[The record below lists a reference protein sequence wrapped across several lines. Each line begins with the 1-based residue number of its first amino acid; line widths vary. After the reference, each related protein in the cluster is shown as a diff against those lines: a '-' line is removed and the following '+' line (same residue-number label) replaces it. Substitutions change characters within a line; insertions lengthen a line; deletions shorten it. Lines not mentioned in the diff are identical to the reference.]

1 MKLKKE
7 LGLFSSV
14 SVLAGIMIGSGIYFF
29 SMLVLGLASN
39 SLGLSLVAWLVGG
52 IITLFSALTYAEL
65 GTLFPKTGGYYVYLR
80 KAYGRRIAFLSG
92 ITNFFL
98 SSSGSVA
105 LLALLFAQVIG
116 FMTGASHIVDGITK
130 GGFDPLIVA
139 AIAAIVILI
148 LSLINYLGIQYGK
161 VVQNIFFVAKLIP
174 LFTII
179 IYGLFFGTQTNI
191 FASNGAENINSGLLV
206 SGLLFAVARTLF
218 AYEGWTNLNTV
229 AEEMKDTKRDLP
241 KALTIAVALVMG
253 VYVLFVVGLYRIISP
268 ATLANLGTGAV
279 EAGFDLGAVY
289 SAFGAIFTGFDINLL
304 GYVVFGAIAISIFG
318 SLNGSILSFPRVYLA
333 MAEDETLPKVF
344 GKVDAKFQ
352 TPWVAI
358 VGQTI
363 VSLIIV
369 LLGYDNVNFLL
380 SIILFG
386 ALVFNTLIFL
396 SVFKFRKTMPKAER
410 PYKVWGFP
418 YVPSLAIVGMIILL
432 IVTMIRSPEASMLSI
447 FIILAGNGFYEVF
460 MDKDRL
466 PLSTSDTP
474 APVTLET
481 TNVVAKKVSTKKVTK
496 RKSKKV

>member
-80 KAYGRRIAFLSG
+80 KAYGKRIAFLSG

-174 LFTII
+174 LVTVIF
-179 IYGLFFGTQTNI
+179 YGLFFGTQTNI
-191 FASNGAENINSGLLV
+191 FASNGAETIETGLLV

-241 KALTIAVALVMG
+241 KALTIAVLLVMG
-253 VYVLFVVGLYRIISP
+253 VYVLFVIGLYRIITP
-268 ATLANLGTGAV
+268 ETLAALGTGAV
-279 EAGFDLGAVY
+279 AEGFDLGAVY
-289 SAFGAIFTGFDINLL
+289 AAFGAIFNGFDLGLL

-358 VGQTI
+358 LGQTV
-363 VSLIIV
+363 VSLVIV

-396 SVFKFRKTMPKAER
+396 SVFKFRKTMPEAER
-410 PYKVWGFP
+410 PYRVWGFP
-418 YVPSLAIVGMIILL
+418 YVPSLAILGMLILL
-432 IVTMIRSPEASMLSI
+432 VVTMINSVEASMVSI
-447 FIILAGNGFYEVF
+447 FIILIGNGFYDVF
-460 MDKDRL
+460 MDK
-466 PLSTSDTP
+466 STPVVADTP
-474 APVTLET
+474 LPVE
-481 TNVVAKKVSTKKVTK
+481 TKKAPAKTTK

>member
-80 KAYGRRIAFLSG
+80 KAYGRRVAFLSG

-116 FMTGASHIVDGITK
+116 YMVGAN
-130 GGFDPLIVA
+130 GGAGFEAPMVGL
-139 AIAAIVILI
+139 IAAVVIII

-179 IYGLFFGTQTNI
+179 IYGLFFGTQTDI
-191 FASNGAENINSGLLV
+191 FASNGAENIEPGLLI

-253 VYVLFVVGLYRIISP
+253 VYVLFVVGLYRIITP
-268 ATLANLGTGAV
+268 ENLANLGTGAV
-279 EAGFDLGAVY
+279 DAGFDLGAVY
-289 SAFGAIFTGFDINLL
+289 SAFGAIFTGFDLGLL

-358 VGQTI
+358 LGQTV

-386 ALVFNTLIFL
+386 GLVFNTLIFL

-418 YVPSLAIVGMIILL
+418 YVPSLAILGMIILL
-432 IVTMIRSPEASMLSI
+432 VVTMFNSFQASMVGV
-447 FIILAGNGFYEVF
+447 FVILIGNGFYDVF
-460 MDKDRL
+460 MDKST
-466 PLSTSDTP
+466 PSLSNTP
-474 APVTLET
+474 DVLET
-481 TNVVAKKVSTKKVTK
+481 NIVATKKVSK
-496 RKSKKV
+496 RKPKKA

>member
-98 SSSGSVA
+98 SSSGSIA

-116 FMTGASHIVDGITK
+116 YMVGVNDGA
-130 GGFDPLIVA
+130 GFPAPLVGL
-139 AIAAIVILI
+139 IATVVIII
-148 LSLINYLGIQYGK
+148 LSLINYFGVQYGK
-161 VVQNIFFVAKLIP
+161 IVQNIFFVAKLIP
-174 LFTII
+174 LITII
-179 IYGLFFGTQTNI
+179 FYGLLFGTQTDI
-191 FASNGAENINSGLLV
+191 FASNGAETIETGLLV

-241 KALTIAVALVMG
+241 KALTIAVLLVMG
-253 VYVLFVVGLYRIISP
+253 VYVLFVIGLYRIITP
-268 ATLANLGTGAV
+268 ETLAALGTGAV
-279 EAGFDLGAVY
+279 AEGFDLGAVY
-289 SAFGAIFTGFDINLL
+289 SAFGAIFSGFDLGLL

-344 GKVDAKFQ
+344 AKVDAKFQ

-358 VGQTI
+358 LGQTV
-363 VSLIIV
+363 VSLVIV

-396 SVFKFRKTMPKAER
+396 SVFKFRKTMPEAER
-410 PYKVWGFP
+410 PYRVWGFP
-418 YVPSLAIVGMIILL
+418 YVPRLAILGMLILL
-432 IVTMIRSPEASMLSI
+432 VVTMINSVEASMVSI
-447 FIILAGNGFYEVF
+447 FIILIGNGFYDVF
-460 MDKDRL
+460 MDK
-466 PLSTSDTP
+466 STPVVADTP
-474 APVTLET
+474 LPVE
-481 TNVVAKKVSTKKVTK
+481 TKKAPAKTTK

>member
-39 SLGLSLVAWLVGG
+39 SLGLSLVAWIVGG
-52 IITLFSALTYAEL
+52 ILTLFSALTYAEL

-98 SSSGSVA
+98 SSSGSIA

-116 FMTGASHIVDGITK
+116 FMVGANG
-130 GGFDPLIVA
+130 GLGFDAPVVGL
-139 AIAAIVILI
+139 IAAVVIVL
-148 LSLINYLGIQYGK
+148 LSLINYLGLRYGK
-161 VVQNIFFVAKLIP
+161 IVQNIFFVTKLIP
-174 LFTII
+174 LLTII
-179 IYGLFFGTQTNI
+179 VYGLFFGTQTDL
-191 FASNGAENINSGLLV
+191 FASNGAENIETGLLV

-229 AEEMKDTKRDLP
+229 AEEMKDTKKDLP
-241 KALTIAVALVMG
+241 KALTIAVVLVMS
-253 VYVLFVVGLYRIISP
+253 VYVLFVVGLYRIIDP
-268 ATLANLGTGAV
+268 ATLAALGSGAV

-289 SAFGAIFTGFDINLL
+289 TAFGAIFSGFDLGLL

-318 SLNGSILSFPRVYLA
+318 ALNGSILSFPRVYLA
-333 MAEDETLPKVF
+333 MAEDETLPSVF
-344 GKVDAKFQ
+344 GKIDAKFQ

-358 VGQTI
+358 LGQTLI
-363 VSLIIV
+363 SLVIV
-369 LLGYDNVNFLL
+369 LFGYDNVNFLL

-396 SVFKFRKTMPKAER
+396 SVFKFRKTMPEAPR

-418 YVPSLAIVGMIILL
+418 LVPRLAILGMMILL
-432 IVTMIRSPEASMLSI
+432 LATLLNPETFQATMLGI
-447 FIILAGNGFYEVF
+447 FVILIGNGFYDTF
-460 MDKDRL
+460 MDRL
-466 PLSTSDTP
+466 PTTANGL
-474 APVTLET
+474 PVTLET
-481 TNVVAKKVSTKKVTK
+481 TPTTK
-496 RKSKKV
+496 RKRSKK

>member
-65 GTLFPKTGGYYVYLR
+65 GTLFPKTGGYYIYLR
-80 KAYGRRIAFLSG
+80 KAYGRRVAFLSG

-116 FMTGASHIVDGITK
+116 YMVGANGGAGFEAPIVG
-130 GGFDPLIVA
+130 V
-139 AIAAIVILI
+139 IAAVVIII

-174 LFTII
+174 LVTII
-179 IYGLFFGTQTNI
+179 IYGLFFGTQTDI
-191 FASNGAENINSGLLV
+191 LASNGAENINVGLLV

-289 SAFGAIFTGFDINLL
+289 SAFGSIFSSFDLGLL

-344 GKVDAKFQ
+344 GEVDAKFQ

-358 VGQTI
+358 LGQTV
-363 VSLIIV
+363 VSLVIV

-410 PYKVWGFP
+410 PYRVWGFP
-418 YVPSLAIVGMIILL
+418 YVPRLAILGMLILL
-432 IVTMIRSPEASMLSI
+432 VVTMINSFQASMVGV
-447 FIILAGNGFYEVF
+447 FVILIGNGFYDVF
-460 MDKDRL
+460 MDKSI
-466 PLSTSDTP
+466 PVVVDTP
-474 APVTLET
+474 LPIEPKPIA
-481 TNVVAKKVSTKKVTK
+481 TKTTK

>member
-80 KAYGRRIAFLSG
+80 KAYGKRVAFLSG

-105 LLALLFAQVIG
+105 LLAILFAQVLG
-116 FMTGASHIVDGITK
+116 YMLGVNEGV
-130 GGFDPLIVA
+130 GFDATTVGV
-139 AIAAIVILI
+139 IAAITIIL
-148 LSLINYLGIQYGK
+148 LSVINYLGIRYGK
-161 VVQNIFFVAKLIP
+161 LVQNIFFVAKLVP
-174 LFTII
+174 LVTVIVF
-179 IYGLFFGTQTNI
+179 GLFFGTETNI
-191 FASNGAENINSGLLV
+191 IASNGAENVEAGLLI

-229 AEEMKDTKRDLP
+229 AEEMKDTRRDLP

-253 VYVLFVVGLYRIISP
+253 VYVLFVVGLYRIID
-268 ATLANLGTGAV
+268 AGTLAALGSGAV

-289 SAFGAIFTGFDINLL
+289 SAFGAIFTGFDLSLL
-304 GYVVFGAIAISIFG
+304 GYVVFGAIAVSILG

-333 MAEDETLPKVF
+333 MADDQTLPSVF
-344 GKVDAKFQ
+344 GKIDAKFQ

-358 VGQTI
+358 LGQTI

-369 LLGYDNVNFLL
+369 LLGYNNVNYLL

-386 ALVFNTLIFL
+386 ALIFNTLIFL
-396 SVFKFRKTMPKAER
+396 SVFQFRKTMPEAER
-410 PYKVWGFP
+410 PYRVWGYP
-418 YVPSLAIVGMIILL
+418 YVPRLAILGMLILL
-432 IVTMIRSPEASMLSI
+432 VVTFINSFEASMLGV
-447 FIILAGNGFYEVF
+447 FVILIGNGFYDVF
-460 MDKDRL
+460 MEKVAYEPAAAL
-466 PLSTSDTP
+466 PL
-474 APVTLET
+474 V
-481 TNVVAKKVSTKKVTK
+481 KSTKAKADVTAVVK
-496 RKSKKV
+496 KPRKKAATKA

>member
-80 KAYGRRIAFLSG
+80 KAYGKRVAFLSG

-105 LLALLFAQVIG
+105 LLAILFAQVLG
-116 FMTGASHIVDGITK
+116 YMLGVNEGL
-130 GGFDPLIVA
+130 GFDATTVGV
-139 AIAAIVILI
+139 IAAITIIV
-148 LSLINYLGIQYGK
+148 LSVINYLGIRYGK
-161 VVQNIFFVAKLIP
+161 LVQNIFFVAKLIP
-174 LFTII
+174 LITVIFF
-179 IYGLFFGTQTNI
+179 GLFSGTETNI
-191 FASNGAENINSGLLV
+191 IASNGAENVETGLLI

-229 AEEMKDTKRDLP
+229 AEEMKNTSRDLP

-253 VYVLFVVGLYRIISP
+253 VYVLFVVGLYRIID
-268 ATLANLGTGAV
+268 AGTLAALGSGAV

-289 SAFGAIFTGFDINLL
+289 TAFGTIFTEFDLTLL
-304 GYVVFGAIAISIFG
+304 GYVVFGAIAVSILG

-333 MAEDETLPKVF
+333 MADDQTLPSVF
-344 GKVDAKFQ
+344 GKIDAKFQ

-358 VGQTI
+358 LGQTI

-369 LLGYDNVNFLL
+369 LLGYNNVNSLL

-386 ALVFNTLIFL
+386 ALIFNTLIFL
-396 SVFKFRKTMPKAER
+396 AVFKFRKTMPEAER
-410 PYKVWGFP
+410 PYRVWGYP
-418 YVPSLAIVGMIILL
+418 YVPRLAILGMLILL
-432 IVTMIRSPEASMLSI
+432 VVTFVNSFEAS
-447 FIILAGNGFYEVF
+447 ILGVFVILIGNGFYDVF
-460 MDKDRL
+460 MEKVAYEPAAIL
-466 PLSTSDTP
+466 PLVKSAKARATTTEV
-474 APVTLET
+474 VTKKPR
-481 TNVVAKKVSTKKVTK
+481 KKVSTKA
-496 RKSKKV
+496 

>member
-80 KAYGRRIAFLSG
+80 KAYGKRVAFLSG
-92 ITNFFL
+92 ISNFFL

-105 LLALLFAQVIG
+105 LLAILFAQVLG
-116 FMTGASHIVDGITK
+116 YMLGVNGGA
-130 GGFDPLIVA
+130 GFDATTVGV
-139 AIAAIVILI
+139 IAAITIIV
-148 LSLINYLGIQYGK
+148 LSVINYLGIQYGK
-161 VVQNIFFVAKLIP
+161 LVQNIFFVAKLIP
-174 LFTII
+174 LLTVIVF
-179 IYGLFFGTQTNI
+179 GLFFGTQSNI
-191 FASNGAENINSGLLV
+191 VASNGAENIETGLLI

-229 AEEMKDTKRDLP
+229 AEEMKDTSRDLP

-253 VYVLFVVGLYRIISP
+253 VYVLFVIGLYRIID
-268 ATLANLGTGAV
+268 AGTLAALGSGAV

-289 SAFGAIFTGFDINLL
+289 SAFGAIFTGFDLTLL
-304 GYVVFGAIAISIFG
+304 GYVVFGAIAISILG

-333 MAEDETLPKVF
+333 MADDETLPKIF
-344 GKVDAKFQ
+344 GKIDAKFQ

-358 VGQTI
+358 LGQTI

-369 LLGYDNVNFLL
+369 LLGYNNVNYLL

-386 ALVFNTLIFL
+386 ALIFNTLIFL
-396 SVFKFRKTMPKAER
+396 AVFKFRKTMPEAPR
-410 PYKVWGFP
+410 PYRVWGYP
-418 YVPSLAIVGMIILL
+418 YVPRIAILGMLILL
-432 IVTMIRSPEASMLSI
+432 VVTFVNSFEASMLGV
-447 FIILAGNGFYEVF
+447 FVILIGNGVYDVF
-460 MDKDRL
+460 MEKVDYVPAPPL
-466 PLSTSDTP
+466 PL
-474 APVTLET
+474 V
-481 TNVVAKKVSTKKVTK
+481 KSTKAKATDTVVTK
-496 RKSKKV
+496 KPRKKPTAKS

>member
-1 MKLKKE
+1 
-7 LGLFSSV
+7 
-14 SVLAGIMIGSGIYFF
+14 MIGSGIYFF

-80 KAYGRRIAFLSG
+80 KAYGKRIAFLSG

-98 SSSGSVA
+98 SSSGSIA

-116 FMTGASHIVDGITK
+116 FMIGANG
-130 GGFDPLIVA
+130 GNGFDAPVVGL
-139 AIAAIVILI
+139 IAAIVIII

-174 LFTII
+174 LLTII
-179 IYGLFFGTQTNI
+179 IYGLFFGTQTDL
-191 FASNGAENINSGLLV
+191 FASNGSENIEPGLLI
-206 SGLLFAVARTLF
+206 SGLLFAIARTLF

-229 AEEMKDTKRDLP
+229 AEEMKDAKRDLP
-241 KALTIAVALVMG
+241 KALTIAVVLVMS
-253 VYVLFVVGLYRIISP
+253 VYVLFVIGLYRIITP
-268 ATLANLGTGAV
+268 ETLANLGNGAV
-279 EAGFDLGAVY
+279 EAGFDLGVVY
-289 SAFGAIFTGFDINLL
+289 SAFGAIFSGFDLGLL

-344 GKVDAKFQ
+344 AKVDAKFQ

-358 VGQTI
+358 LGQTVVSLVI
-363 VSLIIV
+363 VS
-369 LLGYDNVNFLL
+369 LGYDNVNFLL

-396 SVFKFRKTMPKAER
+396 SVFKFRKTMPEAER
-410 PYKVWGFP
+410 PYRVWGFP
-418 YVPSLAIVGMIILL
+418 HVPRLAILGMLILL
-432 IVTMIRSPEASMLSI
+432 VVTMINSVEASMVSI
-447 FIILAGNGFYEVF
+447 FIILIGNGFYDVF
-460 MDKDRL
+460 MDK
-466 PLSTSDTP
+466 STP
-474 APVTLET
+474 
-481 TNVVAKKVSTKKVTK
+481 VVANTPVPVETKKTRAKTTK

>member
-80 KAYGRRIAFLSG
+80 KAYGKRIAFLSG

-98 SSSGSVA
+98 SSSGSIA

-116 FMTGASHIVDGITK
+116 FMIGANG
-130 GGFDPLIVA
+130 GNGFDAPVVGL
-139 AIAAIVILI
+139 IAAIVIII

-174 LFTII
+174 LLTII
-179 IYGLFFGTQTNI
+179 IYGLFFGTQTDL
-191 FASNGAENINSGLLV
+191 FASNGSENIEPGLLI
-206 SGLLFAVARTLF
+206 SGLLFAIARTLF

-229 AEEMKDTKRDLP
+229 AEEMKDAKRDLP
-241 KALTIAVALVMG
+241 KALTIAVVLVMS
-253 VYVLFVVGLYRIISP
+253 VYVLFVIGLYRIITP
-268 ATLANLGTGAV
+268 ETLANLGNGAV

-289 SAFGAIFTGFDINLL
+289 SAFGAIFSGFDLGLL

-333 MAEDETLPKVF
+333 MAEDETIL
-344 GKVDAKFQ
+344 
-352 TPWVAI
+352 
-358 VGQTI
+358 GQTI
-363 VSLIIV
+363 VSVVIV
-369 LLGYDNVNFLL
+369 LFGYDNVNFLL

-396 SVFKFRKTMPKAER
+396 SVFKFRKTMPEAER
-410 PYKVWGFP
+410 PYRVWGFP
-418 YVPSLAIVGMIILL
+418 YVPRLAILGMLILL
-432 IVTMIRSPEASMLSI
+432 VVTMINSFEASMVGV
-447 FIILAGNGFYEVF
+447 FVILIGNGFYDVF
-460 MDKDRL
+460 MDKSSPAVL
-466 PLSTSDTP
+466 DTP
-474 APVTLET
+474 
-481 TNVVAKKVSTKKVTK
+481 VVVEKKKVITKKARK
-496 RKSKKV
+496 RKSK

>member
-29 SMLVLGLASN
+29 SMLVLGLTSN

-80 KAYGRRIAFLSG
+80 KAYGRRVAFLSG

-116 FMTGASHIVDGITK
+116 YMVGAN
-130 GGFDPLIVA
+130 GGAGFEAPMVGL
-139 AIAAIVILI
+139 IAAVVIII

-179 IYGLFFGTQTNI
+179 IYGLFFGTQTDI
-191 FASNGAENINSGLLV
+191 FASNGAENIESGLLI

-253 VYVLFVVGLYRIISP
+253 VYVLFVVGLYRIIPSASL
-268 ATLANLGTGAV
+268 ATLGTGAV
-279 EAGFDLGAVY
+279 AAGFDLGAVY
-289 SAFGAIFTGFDINLL
+289 SAFGAIFTGFDLGLL

-358 VGQTI
+358 LGQTV
-363 VSLIIV
+363 VSLVIV

-410 PYKVWGFP
+410 PYRVWGFP
-418 YVPSLAIVGMIILL
+418 YVPRLAILGMLILL
-432 IVTMIRSPEASMLSI
+432 VVTMINSPEASMVSI
-447 FIILAGNGFYEVF
+447 FIILAGNGFYDVI

-466 PLSTSDTP
+466 TPTLSETP
-474 APVTLET
+474 TPVAIEP
-481 TNVVAKKVSTKKVTK
+481 AQSTPKKVTK
-496 RKSKKV
+496 RKSK

>member
-80 KAYGRRIAFLSG
+80 KAYGRRVAFLSG

-116 FMTGASHIVDGITK
+116 YMVGANGGAGFEAPIVG
-130 GGFDPLIVA
+130 L
-139 AIAAIVILI
+139 IAAVVIII
-148 LSLINYLGIQYGK
+148 LSLINYFGIQYGK
-161 VVQNIFFVAKLIP
+161 IVQNIFFVAKLIP
-174 LFTII
+174 LITII
-179 IYGLFFGTQTNI
+179 VYGLFFGTQTDI
-191 FASNGAENINSGLLV
+191 FAGNGAENINSGLLV

-289 SAFGAIFTGFDINLL
+289 SAFGAVFTGFDINLL

-358 VGQTI
+358 LGQTI
-363 VSLIIV
+363 VSLVIV

-396 SVFKFRKTMPKAER
+396 SVFKFRQTMPKAER
-410 PYKVWGFP
+410 PYKVWGYP
-418 YVPSLAIVGMIILL
+418 YVPSLAIVGMIVLL
-432 IVTMIRSPEASMLSI
+432 IVTLVRSPEASMLSI
-447 FIILAGNGFYEVF
+447 FIILAGNGFYDVF

-466 PLSTSDTP
+466 TPAVSDTP

-481 TNVVAKKVSTKKVTK
+481 TKVATKKVTK
-496 RKSKKV
+496 RKPKKA

>member
-80 KAYGRRIAFLSG
+80 KAYGRRVAFLSG

-116 FMTGASHIVDGITK
+116 YMVGANGGAGFEAPIVG
-130 GGFDPLIVA
+130 L
-139 AIAAIVILI
+139 IAAVVIII
-148 LSLINYLGIQYGK
+148 LSLINYFGIQYGK
-161 VVQNIFFVAKLIP
+161 IVQNIFFVAKLIP
-174 LFTII
+174 LITII
-179 IYGLFFGTQTNI
+179 VYGLFFGTQTDI
-191 FASNGAENINSGLLV
+191 FAGNGAENIDTGLLV

-289 SAFGAIFTGFDINLL
+289 SAFGAIFTGFDLGLL

-344 GKVDAKFQ
+344 GKIDAKFQ

-358 VGQTI
+358 LGQTI
-363 VSLIIV
+363 VSLMIV

-396 SVFKFRKTMPKAER
+396 SVFKFRQTMPKAER
-410 PYKVWGFP
+410 PYRVWGFP
-418 YVPSLAIVGMIILL
+418 YVPRLAILGMLILL
-432 IVTMIRSPEASMLSI
+432 VVTMVNSFQASMVGI
-447 FIILAGNGFYEVF
+447 FVILIGNGFYDVF
-460 MDKDRL
+460 MDK
-466 PLSTSDTP
+466 STPSLSDTP

-481 TNVVAKKVSTKKVTK
+481 TKVATKKVTI
-496 RKSKKV
+496 RKSK

>member
-80 KAYGRRIAFLSG
+80 KAYGRRVAFLSG

-116 FMTGASHIVDGITK
+116 YMLGVNDGA
-130 GGFDPLIVA
+130 GFPAPLVGL
-139 AIAAIVILI
+139 IATVVIII
-148 LSLINYLGIQYGK
+148 LSLINYFGVQYGK
-161 VVQNIFFVAKLIP
+161 IVQNIFFVAKLIP
-174 LFTII
+174 LITII
-179 IYGLFFGTQTNI
+179 VYGLFFGTQTDI
-191 FASNGAENINSGLLV
+191 FASNGAENIEPGLLI

-289 SAFGAIFTGFDINLL
+289 SAFGAIFTSFDLGLL

-344 GKVDAKFQ
+344 GKIDAKFQ

-358 VGQTI
+358 LGQTI
-363 VSLIIV
+363 VSLMIV

-396 SVFKFRKTMPKAER
+396 SVFKFRQTMPKAER
-410 PYKVWGFP
+410 PYRVWGFP
-418 YVPSLAIVGMIILL
+418 YVPRLAILGMLILL
-432 IVTMIRSPEASMLSI
+432 VVTMVNSFQASMVGI
-447 FIILAGNGFYEVF
+447 FVILIGNGFYDVF
-460 MDKDRL
+460 MDK
-466 PLSTSDTP
+466 STPSLSDTP

-481 TNVVAKKVSTKKVTK
+481 TKVATKKVTI
-496 RKSKKV
+496 RKSK

>member
-39 SLGLSLVAWLVGG
+39 SLGLSLLAWVVGG

-80 KAYGRRIAFLSG
+80 KAYGRRFAFLSG

-98 SSSGSVA
+98 SSSGSIA

-116 FMTGASHIVDGITK
+116 YMIGANG
-130 GGFDPLIVA
+130 GNGFDAPVVGL
-139 AIAAIVILI
+139 IAAVVIIV
-148 LSLINYLGIQYGK
+148 LSLINYFGIRYGK

-174 LFTII
+174 LLTVI
-179 IYGLFFGTQTNI
+179 IYGLFFGTQTNL
-191 FASNGAENINSGLLV
+191 FASNGAENIESGLLI

-229 AEEMKDTKRDLP
+229 AEEMKNPSKDLP
-241 KALTIAVALVMG
+241 KALTIAVTLVMG
-253 VYVLFVVGLYRIISP
+253 VYVLFVVGLYRIIDP
-268 ATLANLGTGAV
+268 ATLAALGSGAV
-279 EAGFDLGAVY
+279 AAGFDLGAVY
-289 SAFGAIFTGFDINLL
+289 TAFGAIFSGFDMGLL

-318 SLNGSILSFPRVYLA
+318 ALNGSILSFPRVYLA
-333 MAEDETLPKVF
+333 MAEDDTLPKVF
-344 GKVDAKFQ
+344 GKIDAKFQ

-358 VGQTI
+358 LGQT
-363 VSLIIV
+363 VVALIIV
-369 LLGYDNVNFLL
+369 LLGYNNVNFLL

-396 SVFKFRKTMPKAER
+396 SVFKFRKTMPEAPR

-418 YVPSLAIVGMIILL
+418 YVPRLAILGMLILL
-432 IVTMIRSPEASMLSI
+432 VVTLLNSFEATMLGI
-447 FIILAGNGFYEVF
+447 FVILIGNGFYDTF
-460 MDKDRL
+460 MDRL
-466 PLSTSDTP
+466 PVTP
-474 APVTLET
+474 TIEPTATPV
-481 TNVVAKKVSTKKVTK
+481 SK
-496 RKSKKV
+496 RRASKK

>member
-116 FMTGASHIVDGITK
+116 FMMGAN
-130 GGFDPLIVA
+130 GGNGFEAPVVGL
-139 AIAAIVILI
+139 IAAGVIVI

-161 VVQNIFFVAKLIP
+161 IVQNIFFVAKLIP
-174 LFTII
+174 LITII
-179 IYGLFFGTQTNI
+179 FYGLFFGTQTDI
-191 FASNGAENINSGLLV
+191 FASNGAENIESGLLV

-253 VYVLFVVGLYRIISP
+253 VYVLFVIGLYRIIAP
-268 ATLANLGTGAV
+268 DTLAYLGTGAV

-289 SAFGAIFTGFDINLL
+289 SAFGAIFTGFDLGLL

-344 GKVDAKFQ
+344 GKIGAKFQ

-358 VGQTI
+358 LGQTI
-363 VSLIIV
+363 VSLVIV

-410 PYKVWGFP
+410 PYRVWGFP
-418 YVPSLAIVGMIILL
+418 FVPSLAIVGMIVLL
-432 IVTMIRSPEASMLSI
+432 IVTMINSPEASLVSI

-466 PLSTSDTP
+466 PPAENNPP
-474 APVTLET
+474 APVTVAT
-481 TNVVAKKVSTKKVTK
+481 TKVIAKKGITKKMTK
-496 RKSKKV
+496 RKSKKA

>member
-39 SLGLSLVAWLVGG
+39 SLGLSLLAWVVGG

-80 KAYGRRIAFLSG
+80 KAYGKRIAFLSG

-116 FMTGASHIVDGITK
+116 YMVGANG
-130 GGFDPLIVA
+130 GNGFDAPIVGL
-139 AIAAIVILI
+139 IAAGVIII

-174 LFTII
+174 LVTVIF
-179 IYGLFFGTQTNI
+179 YGLFFGTQTNI
-191 FASNGAENINSGLLV
+191 FASNGAETIESGLLV

-241 KALTIAVALVMG
+241 KALTIAVLLVMG
-253 VYVLFVVGLYRIISP
+253 VYVLFVIGLYRIIDPS
-268 ATLANLGTGAV
+268 TLAGLGTGAV
-279 EAGFDLGAVY
+279 AAGFDLGAVY
-289 SAFGAIFTGFDINLL
+289 SAFGAIFSGFDLGLL
-304 GYVVFGAIAISIFG
+304 GYVVFAAIAISIFG

-344 GKVDAKFQ
+344 AKVDAKFQ

-358 VGQTI
+358 LGQTI

-396 SVFKFRKTMPKAER
+396 SVFKFRKTMPEAER
-410 PYKVWGFP
+410 PYRVWGFP
-418 YVPSLAIVGMIILL
+418 YVPGLAILGMLILL
-432 IVTMIRSPEASMLSI
+432 VVTMINSVEASMVSI
-447 FIILAGNGFYEVF
+447 FIILIGNGIYDVF
-460 MDKDRL
+460 MDKSI
-466 PLSTSDTP
+466 PVVADTP
-474 APVTLET
+474 LPIET
-481 TNVVAKKVSTKKVTK
+481 NQVAVKTTK

>member
-116 FMTGASHIVDGITK
+116 YMIGANG
-130 GGFDPLIVA
+130 GLGFDAPVVGL
-139 AIAAIVILI
+139 IAAVVIIV

-174 LFTII
+174 LVTVIF
-179 IYGLFFGTQTNI
+179 YGLFFGTQTNI
-191 FASNGAENINSGLLV
+191 FASNGAETIETGLLV

-241 KALTIAVALVMG
+241 KALTIAVLLVMG
-253 VYVLFVVGLYRIISP
+253 VYVLFVIGLYRIITP
-268 ATLANLGTGAV
+268 ETLANLGSGAV

-289 SAFGAIFTGFDINLL
+289 SAFGAIFSGFDLGLL

-344 GKVDAKFQ
+344 AKVDAKFQ

-358 VGQTI
+358 LGQTV
-363 VSLIIV
+363 VSLVIV

-396 SVFKFRKTMPKAER
+396 SVFKFRKTMLEAER
-410 PYKVWGFP
+410 PYRVWGFP
-418 YVPSLAIVGMIILL
+418 YVPSLAILGMLILL
-432 IVTMIRSPEASMLSI
+432 VVTMINSVEASMVSI
-447 FIILAGNGFYEVF
+447 FIILIGNGFYDVF
-460 MDKDRL
+460 MDK
-466 PLSTSDTP
+466 STPVVADTP
-474 APVTLET
+474 LPVE
-481 TNVVAKKVSTKKVTK
+481 TKKAPAKTTK

>member
-80 KAYGRRIAFLSG
+80 KAYGRRVAFLSG

-116 FMTGASHIVDGITK
+116 YMVGANGGAGFETPIVG
-130 GGFDPLIVA
+130 L
-139 AIAAIVILI
+139 IAAVVIII

-161 VVQNIFFVAKLIP
+161 MVQNIFFVAKLIP
-174 LFTII
+174 LFIII
-179 IYGLFFGTQTNI
+179 IYGLFFGTQTDI
-191 FASNGAENINSGLLV
+191 FASNGAENIEPGLLI

-253 VYVLFVVGLYRIISP
+253 VYVLFVVGLYRIITP
-268 ATLANLGTGAV
+268 ENLAYLGTGAV

-289 SAFGAIFTGFDINLL
+289 SAFGAIFSGFDLGLL

-318 SLNGSILSFPRVYLA
+318 SLNGTILSCPRVYLA

-358 VGQTI
+358 LGQTV
-363 VSLIIV
+363 VSLVIV
-369 LLGYDNVNFLL
+369 LLGYNNVNFLL
-380 SIILFG
+380 SIVLFG
-386 ALVFNTLIFL
+386 ALVFNSLIFL

-410 PYKVWGFP
+410 PYRVWGFP
-418 YVPSLAIVGMIILL
+418 YVPILAILGMLILL
-432 IVTMIRSPEASMLSI
+432 VVTIINSFQASMVGI
-447 FIILAGNGFYEVF
+447 FVILIGNGFYDVF
-460 MDKDRL
+460 MANDRL
-466 PLSTSDTP
+466 PPAVSDTST
-474 APVTLET
+474 PVALET
-481 TNVVAKKVSTKKVTK
+481 TNVVAKKVTK
-496 RKSKKV
+496 RKSK

>member
-29 SMLVLGLASN
+29 SMLVLGLTSN

-80 KAYGRRIAFLSG
+80 KAYGRRVAFLSG

-116 FMTGASHIVDGITK
+116 FMVGANGGAGFEAPIVG
-130 GGFDPLIVA
+130 L
-139 AIAAIVILI
+139 IAAVVIII

-179 IYGLFFGTQTNI
+179 IYGLFFGTQTDI
-191 FASNGAENINSGLLV
+191 FAGNGAENIEPGLLV

-241 KALTIAVALVMG
+241 KALTIAVILVIG
-253 VYVLFVVGLYRIISP
+253 VYVLFVVGLYRIIAP
-268 ATLANLGTGAV
+268 DTLANLGTGAV
-279 EAGFDLGAVY
+279 AAGFDLGAVY
-289 SAFGAIFTGFDINLL
+289 SAFGAIFTGFDLGLL

-358 VGQTI
+358 LGQTI

-369 LLGYDNVNFLL
+369 LLGYNNVNFLL

-396 SVFKFRKTMPKAER
+396 SVFKFRKTMPEAER
-410 PYKVWGFP
+410 PYRVWGFP
-418 YVPSLAIVGMIILL
+418 YVPRLAILGMLILL
-432 IVTMIRSPEASMLSI
+432 VVTMINSLQASMVGI
-447 FIILAGNGFYEVF
+447 FVILIGNGFYDVF

-466 PLSTSDTP
+466 TSAGGDTP
-474 APVTLET
+474 TPVTLET
-481 TNVVAKKVSTKKVTK
+481 TKAATKKVTK
-496 RKSKKV
+496 RKSK

>member
-80 KAYGRRIAFLSG
+80 KAYGRRVAFLSG

-116 FMTGASHIVDGITK
+116 YMVGANGGAGFEAPIVG
-130 GGFDPLIVA
+130 L
-139 AIAAIVILI
+139 IAAVVIII

-161 VVQNIFFVAKLIP
+161 MVQNIFFVAKLIP
-174 LFTII
+174 LFIII
-179 IYGLFFGTQTNI
+179 IYGLFFGTQTDI
-191 FASNGAENINSGLLV
+191 FASNGAENIEPGLLI

-253 VYVLFVVGLYRIISP
+253 VYVLFVVGLYRIITP
-268 ATLANLGTGAV
+268 ENLAYLGTGAV

-289 SAFGAIFTGFDINLL
+289 SAFGAIFSGFDLGLL

-318 SLNGSILSFPRVYLA
+318 SLNGTILSFPRVYLA

-358 VGQTI
+358 LGQTV
-363 VSLIIV
+363 VSLVIV
-369 LLGYDNVNFLL
+369 LLGYNNVNFLL
-380 SIILFG
+380 SIVLFG
-386 ALVFNTLIFL
+386 ALVFNSLIFL

-410 PYKVWGFP
+410 PYRVWGFP
-418 YVPSLAIVGMIILL
+418 YVPILAILGMLILL
-432 IVTMIRSPEASMLSI
+432 VVTIINSFQASMVGI
-447 FIILAGNGFYEVF
+447 FVILIGNGFYDVF
-460 MDKDRL
+460 MANDRL
-466 PLSTSDTP
+466 PPAVSDTST
-474 APVTLET
+474 PVALET
-481 TNVVAKKVSTKKVTK
+481 TNVVAKKVTK
-496 RKSKKV
+496 RKSK

>member
-80 KAYGRRIAFLSG
+80 KAYGRRVAFLSG

-116 FMTGASHIVDGITK
+116 YMVGANGGAGFEAPIVG
-130 GGFDPLIVA
+130 L
-139 AIAAIVILI
+139 IAAVVIII

-161 VVQNIFFVAKLIP
+161 MVQNIFFVAKLIP
-174 LFTII
+174 LFIII
-179 IYGLFFGTQTNI
+179 IYGLFFGTQTDI
-191 FASNGAENINSGLLV
+191 FASNGAENIEPGLLI

-253 VYVLFVVGLYRIISP
+253 VYVLFVVGLYRIITP
-268 ATLANLGTGAV
+268 ENLAYLGTGAV

-289 SAFGAIFTGFDINLL
+289 SAFGAIFTGFDLGLL

-358 VGQTI
+358 LGQTV
-363 VSLIIV
+363 VSLVIV
-369 LLGYDNVNFLL
+369 LLGYNNVNFLL
-380 SIILFG
+380 SIVLFG
-386 ALVFNTLIFL
+386 ALVFNSLIFL

-410 PYKVWGFP
+410 PYRVWGFP
-418 YVPSLAIVGMIILL
+418 YVPILAILGMLILL
-432 IVTMIRSPEASMLSI
+432 VVTIINSFQASMVGI
-447 FIILAGNGFYEVF
+447 FVILIGNGFYDVF
-460 MDKDRL
+460 MANDRL
-466 PLSTSDTP
+466 PPAVSDTST
-474 APVTLET
+474 PVALET
-481 TNVVAKKVSTKKVTK
+481 TNVVAKKVTK
-496 RKSKKV
+496 RKSK